1 MAKLTINGK
10 EFEFDISTDMPILWA
25 IRDII
30 GLTGTKYGCGK
41 GVCGSCNV
49 LLDGNLIRSCITPIS
64 LAEGKNI
71 ITIEGVENE
80 NKHLLQAWQDLNV
93 PQCGYCQPGQLVS
106 ALALLNKNPMPNDD
120 DINTAMSGNICRCG
134 TYTRIKKAIHLAAE
148 LKENNK

>member
-1 MAKLTINGK
+1 MIKLSINNK
-10 EFEFDISTDMPILWA
+10 KYEIDVASEMPILWV

-80 NKHLLQAWQDLNV
+80 NKHLQQAWQDLNV

-106 ALALLNKNPMPNDD
+106 ALALLNEKPKPTDD
-120 DINTAMSGNICRCG
+120 DINIAMSGNICRCG
-134 TYTRIKKAIHLAAE
+134 TYTRIKKAIHIAAE
-148 LKENNK
+148 LKKDV

>member
-1 MAKLTINGK
+1 MAKLNINGK
-10 EFEFDISTDMPILWA
+10 EFEFDASPDMPILWA
-25 IRDII
+25 IRDFV

-80 NKHLLQAWQDLNV
+80 NKYLQQAWQDLNV
-93 PQCGYCQPGQLVS
+93 PQCGYCQPGQLIS
-106 ALALLNKNPMPNDD
+106 ALALLNEKPKPTDD
-120 DINTAMSGNICRCG
+120 DINIAMSGNICRCG
-134 TYTRIKKAIHLAAE
+134 TYTRIKKAIHKAAD
-148 LKENNK
+148 LKNEV

>member
-1 MAKLTINGK
+1 MAKLNINGK
-10 EFEFDISTDMPILWA
+10 EFEFDASPDMPILWV
-25 IRDII
+25 IRDVI

-80 NKHLLQAWQDLNV
+80 NKHLQQAWQDLNV

-106 ALALLNKNPMPNDD
+106 ALALLNDNPIPTDD

-134 TYTRIKKAIHLAAE
+134 TYTRIKKAIHKAAD
-148 LKENNK
+148 LNNEV